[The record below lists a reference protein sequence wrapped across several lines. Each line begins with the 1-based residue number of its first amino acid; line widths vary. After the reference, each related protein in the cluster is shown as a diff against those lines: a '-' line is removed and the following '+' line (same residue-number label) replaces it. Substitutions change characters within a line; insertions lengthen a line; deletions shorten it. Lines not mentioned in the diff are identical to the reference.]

1 MFIDYALGFSVQTL
15 KMSRPTQDYREE
27 KRFMSTQ
34 YDILLKPIKF
44 DQLELIQLNSYLSDT
59 IYKKNALRKVSSEHK
74 LNLTL
79 KCKRDYLIKENVLGL
94 ASKAKCKRFQLC
106 AIIVCAT
113 SLILSINK
121 CTLNK
126 NSFEFTGMQQS
137 DFKVHVTL

>member
-59 IYKKNALRKVSSEHK
+59 IYKKMLFVK
-74 LNLTL
+74 
-79 KCKRDYLIKENVLGL
+79 
-94 ASKAKCKRFQLC
+94 FQ
-106 AIIVCAT
+106 ANT
-113 SLILSINK
+113 N
-121 CTLNK
+121 
-126 NSFEFTGMQQS
+126 
-137 DFKVHVTL
+137 